1 MRTIKL
7 LAWLTVYYLGLGA
20 ILLTAWMI
28 WPRIIDFLP
37 IGGVEALI
45 NQPAGRT
52 GVQIGASQVGNLGES
67 LMWLSVAI
75 IGSLVAALPVS
86 WTYIKIRH
94 RDEYDQSLVQTIV
107 LMPMIVTSIVIVVHN
122 SLALAFSL
130 AGIAAG
136 VQFRNALKSPG
147 DVLFIL
153 LSIGIGLSAGIGAV
167 ELAIVMSLAFN
178 YTFLVLWMTDYGH
191 RRGGERFMRKSFS
204 ERDEEESREEEEREE
219 EEERKQRKRERGRE
233 EEESEERKR
242 LRRRERGK
250 D

>member
-1 MRTIKL
+1 M
-7 LAWLTVYYLGLGA
+7 
-20 ILLTAWMI
+20 
-28 WPRIIDFLP
+28 
-37 IGGVEALI
+37 
-45 NQPAGRT
+45 N
-52 GVQIGASQVGNLGES
+52 
-67 LMWLSVAI
+67 
-75 IGSLVAALPVS
+75 
-86 WTYIKIRH
+86 IRH

-204 ERDEEESREEEEREE
+204 ERDDDQDREDEERED
-219 EEERKQRKRERGRE
+219 EERKQRKRERARE
-233 EEESEERKR
+233 EEDREERRR
-242 LRRRERGK
+242 LRRRAEREE
-250 D
+250 

>member
-20 ILLTAWMI
+20 ALLVAWLI
-28 WPRIIDFLP
+28 FPRIIQYLP
-37 IGGVEALI
+37 VGGVEALI
-45 NQPAGRT
+45 NQPSGRS
-52 GVQIGASQVGNLGES
+52 GVQIDARQVGNLGES
-67 LMWLSVAI
+67 LTWLAI
-75 IGSLVAALPVS
+75 AIVGALVAALPVS

-107 LMPMIVTSIVIVVHN
+107 LLPIIVTSIVIVVHN

-153 LSIGIGLSAGIGAV
+153 LSIGMGLAAGIGAV
-167 ELAIVMSLAFN
+167 ELAVVMSIAFN
-178 YTFLVLWMTDYGH
+178 YVFLVLWMTDYGH
-191 RRGGERFMRKSFS
+191 RRGGERFMRKNVS
-204 ERDEEESREEEEREE
+204 DEE
-219 EEERKQRKRERGRE
+219 EEERDRE
-233 EEESEERKR
+233 EEQEEQERARHKLERVREEAAREERKR
-242 LRRRERGK
+242 ARRRERGEAQ
-250 D
+250 